1 MPEALRDPAVGLS
14 CDETPLYPPKTMAIA
29 DMPQCPSCT
38 LVFAAPV
45 VGPKTIS
52 SRYGNDGLNVDESPL
67 SELTYNTTKYALY
80 DTVIWKNGAHRNFK
94 AAANYD
100 LEMNLYFRNIFDP
113 FSQVAIAIPITIDD
127 SRALPYFT
135 EMANQ
140 NASNRTHSLEKIITA
155 GPVVMYKGMD
165 LRNRNSDRPYA
176 ASHCSSPNASL
187 NWFILQPTFISSVD
201 AQRIRSTQAVSNL
214 LPPTPHHELT
224 LERVRTMCSVIPT
237 IELKSAIEKRNA
249 AENAAN
255 NNGIYLTR
263 ALQCQ
268 RINPAT
274 DIKNNAVYLNGL
286 PQNTLQDELNEK
298 AADSSVAVGSAPST
312 GVRPKQI
319 EEFLALAVGIGLGI
333 FLFSIAVYYL
343 LQFLYKGFVPNMTGM
358 ELSMGPI
365 ISEKQIA
372 CASYVT
378 PIVLTGPAGTGLT
391 PAIPDLSEVNKKLAC
406 ASSTIGSM

>member
-38 LVFAAPV
+38 LIFAAPV

-94 AAANYD
+94 VAGNYD
-100 LEMNLYFRNIFDP
+100 LEMNLYFRNVFNP
-113 FSQVAIAIPITIDD
+113 FSQIAMAIPITIDD

-135 EMANQ
+135 EMADQ
-140 NASNRTHSLEKIITA
+140 NPGNRTQSLEKIITG

-165 LRNRNSDRPYA
+165 LRNRNSDKPYA
-176 ASHCSSPNASL
+176 AAHCSDPNSSM
-187 NWFILQPTFISSVD
+187 NWFILQPTFISSAD
-201 AQRIRSTQAVSNL
+201 AQRIRNTQFISNL
-214 LPPTPHHELT
+214 LPPVPHHELT

-237 IELKSAIEKRNA
+237 IELKSTIENRKA
-249 AENAAN
+249 AEAAGSDK
-255 NNGIYLTR
+255 GIYLTR

-298 AADSSVAVGSAPST
+298 AADSSAAVGSSRSS

-319 EEFLALAVGIGLGI
+319 EEFLSLAVGIGLGI
-333 FLFSIAVYYL
+333 FLFSIAGYYL

-365 ISEKQIA
+365 ISEKQLA

-391 PAIPDLSEVNKKLAC
+391 PAIPDLSKVNQQLAC

>member
-1 MPEALRDPAVGLS
+1 
-14 CDETPLYPPKTMAIA
+14 MAIA
-29 DMPQCPSCT
+29 DMPQCASCT

-113 FSQVAIAIPITIDD
+113 FSQVAVAIPITIDD

-135 EMANQ
+135 EMADQ
-140 NASNRTHSLEKIITA
+140 NASNRTQSLEKIITS

-187 NWFILQPTFISSVD
+187 NWFILQPTFISSAD
-201 AQRIRSTQAVSNL
+201 AQRIRKTQAVSNL
-214 LPPTPHHELT
+214 LPPVPHHELT
-224 LERVRTMCSVIPT
+224 LERVRTMCSVVPT
-237 IELKSAIEKRNA
+237 IELKSAIENRKA
-249 AENAAN
+249 ADSKNT
-255 NNGIYLTR
+255 NGIYLTR

-274 DIKNNAVYLNGL
+274 DIKNDAVYLNGVS
-286 PQNTLQDELNEK
+286 QNTLQDELNEK
-298 AADSSVAVGSAPST
+298 AADSSAAVGNTRGS

-343 LQFLYKGFVPNMTGM
+343 LQFLYKGFMPNMTGM

-391 PAIPDLSEVNKKLAC
+391 PAIPDLSAVNKQLAC
-406 ASSTIGSM
+406 ASTTIGSM

>member
-1 MPEALRDPAVGLS
+1 
-14 CDETPLYPPKTMAIA
+14 
-29 DMPQCPSCT
+29 
-38 LVFAAPV
+38 
-45 VGPKTIS
+45 
-52 SRYGNDGLNVDESPL
+52 
-67 SELTYNTTKYALY
+67 
-80 DTVIWKNGAHRNFK
+80 
-94 AAANYD
+94 
-100 LEMNLYFRNIFDP
+100 
-113 FSQVAIAIPITIDD
+113 
-127 SRALPYFT
+127 
-135 EMANQ
+135 
-140 NASNRTHSLEKIITA
+140 
-155 GPVVMYKGMD
+155 MYKGMD

-187 NWFILQPTFISSVD
+187 NWFILQPTFISSTD
-201 AQRIRSTQAVSNL
+201 AQRIRSIQAVSNL
-214 LPPTPHHELT
+214 QPPVPHHELT

-237 IELKSAIEKRNA
+237 IELKSDIENRNA
-249 AENAAN
+249 AESKNT
-255 NNGIYLTR
+255 NGIYLTR

-274 DIKNNAVYLNGL
+274 DIKNNAVYLNGVS
-286 PQNTLQDELNEK
+286 QNTLQDELNEK
-298 AADSSVAVGSAPST
+298 AADSTSAIGNT
-312 GVRPKQI
+312 RGAGVRPKQI